1 MNTPIVVA
9 LTEEQMEALHPILMA
24 MESGGMLIAQIYG
37 DGFRAKAL
45 TYAEAKKL
53 VEAMGGD
60 VTAPIQNSAFA
71 AHEAAAARRKMV
83 N

>member
-1 MNTPIVVA
+1 MSESIVVA
-9 LTEEQMEALHPILMA
+9 LTEDQMEALDPILMA
-24 MESGGMLIAQIYG
+24 MEPGGMLIAQVYG

-45 TYAEAKKL
+45 SHAEAKKL

-60 VTAPIQNSAFA
+60 TSAPIQNSAFA
-71 AHEAAAARRKMV
+71 AHEAAAARKKMV

>member
-1 MNTPIVVA
+1 MNTPIVIP
-9 LTEEQMEALHPILMA
+9 LTEDQMEALDPILRS
-24 MESGGMLIAQIYG
+24 MEPGGMLVAQIYG

-45 TYAEAKKL
+45 THAEAKKL